1 MGLRGKILALFIIS
15 FGLMSVVALTLLQSS
30 LKEGF
35 SSIEHQQ
42 ATEQMAQLSRNLNGE
57 LDRLSQ
63 MTFDWANWD
72 DAYNFIQ
79 HPSKDFTERHLMPAA
94 MKEIEIKLFVIL
106 DNRGNTVFSEAV
118 NLMNGEAE
126 NAAGFIKTVNNIRQR
141 IAEPG
146 SGKMCGLDISIAG
159 PMLLC
164 WQSIRK
170 SDLTGTPAGTIV
182 MGRLL
187 NSALI
192 NKIQTQSNIRFDLS
206 QLPLHDSDPQ
216 DLTKS
221 SVEPEH
227 VEFSRTEPHVL
238 NALLYNFNGQPILMV
253 RLQYPTDVSQRGAQ
267 ITWKVLGVVLIVTV
281 LTALIQFA
289 GIQMLLIRR
298 LQKIGR
304 DLNSIWRNGRWA
316 ERLTISKKT
325 DEFSEL
331 SHAMNRMLG
340 LIRKQ
345 GLVLEAMAH
354 TDNLTNIA
362 NRRAFDQR
370 ILIEM
375 SLHKR
380 NQTAL
385 SLLFVSVD
393 YFKEYNDEYGYPA
406 GDDILIEISKLLTQV
421 ACRPSDLPARIS
433 EEEFAVILPSTNLE
447 GAKHVAELLKAN
459 LEQLNLAHLNSPIS
473 DRVTLS
479 TGISSA
485 GDETLDSF
493 MNRVAGANQT
503 ARQSGKNRICC
514 VPA

>member
-1 MGLRGKILALFIIS
+1 LLGLFVIS
-15 FGLMSVVALTLLQSS
+15 FGLMSLVALILLQSS
-30 LKEGF
+30 LQEGF

-42 ATEQMAQLSRNLNGE
+42 ASDQMAQLSRNLGGE
-57 LDRLSQ
+57 LDRLNQ

-79 HPSKDFTERHLMPAA
+79 HPSKDFTDRHLMPAGL
-94 MKEIEIKLFVIL
+94 KEIEIKLFVML
-106 DNRGNTVFSEAV
+106 DNAGNPVFSEAV
-118 NLMNGEAE
+118 NLMTGETE
-126 NAAGFIKTVNNIRQR
+126 NSAGFIKTVNDIRQR

-146 SGKMCGLDISIAG
+146 SGKMCGLDISTAG

-164 WQSIRK
+164 WQPIRK
-170 SDLTGTPAGTIV
+170 SDLTGKPAGTIV

-192 NKIQTQSNIRFDLS
+192 NKIQTQSNIRFELN
-206 QLPLHDSDPQ
+206 QLPLHDTEPA
-216 DLTKS
+216 DLTRS
-221 SVEPEH
+221 SVEPRQ
-227 VEFSRTEPHVL
+227 VEFSRTEPNVL
-238 NALLYNFNGQPILMV
+238 NARLNNFNGQPVLAV
-253 RLQYPTDVSQRGAQ
+253 HLHYPNDVSQRGAR
-267 ITWKVLGVVLIVTV
+267 ITWKVLGVVLIVTI
-281 LTALIQFA
+281 LSALIQFA
-289 GIQMLLIRR
+289 GLQVLIMRR
-298 LQKIGR
+298 LQKMGR

-316 ERLTISKKT
+316 ERLTISKST

-345 GLVLEAMAH
+345 AMVLETMAH
-354 TDNLTNIA
+354 TDTLTKIA

-385 SLLFVSVD
+385 SLLLISVD
-393 YFKEYNDEYGYPA
+393 HFKEYNDEYGYPA

-433 EEEFAVILPSTNLE
+433 EEEFAVILPSTSLQ
-447 GAKHVAELLKAN
+447 GAMHVAELLKSN
-459 LEQLNLAHLNSPIS
+459 LEKLNLSHRNSPIS
-473 DRVTLS
+473 GQVTLS
-479 TGISSA
+479 IGISSA

-493 MNRVAGANQT
+493 MQRVSDANHA
-503 ARQSGKNRICC
+503 ARQNGKNRICSAT
-514 VPA
+514 V

>member
-1 MGLRGKILALFIIS
+1 MLGLFVIS
-15 FGLMSVVALTLLQSS
+15 FGLMSVVALILLQSS
-30 LKEGF
+30 LQEGF

-42 ATEQMAQLSRNLNGE
+42 GTEQMAQLSRNLNGE
-57 LDRLSQ
+57 LDRLNQ

-79 HPSKDFTERHLMPAA
+79 HPSKEFTDRHLMPVAL
-94 MKEIEIKLFVIL
+94 KEIEIKLFVIL
-106 DNRGNTVFSEAV
+106 DNQGNTVFSEAV
-118 NLMNGEAE
+118 NLMSGEAE
-126 NAAGFIKTVNNIRQR
+126 NAAGFIKTINNIKQR
-141 IAEPG
+141 IAQPG
-146 SGKMCGLDISIAG
+146 FGKMCGLDISTAG

-164 WQSIRK
+164 WQPIRK
-170 SDLTGTPAGTIV
+170 SDLTGKPAGTVV

-192 NKIQTQSNIRFDLS
+192 NKIQTQSNIRFELS
-206 QLPLHDSDPQ
+206 QLPLHESQPI
-216 DLTKS
+216 DLTKT

-227 VEFSRTEPHVL
+227 IEFSRTEPNVL
-238 NALLYNFNGQPILMV
+238 NALLNNFNGQPVLMV
-253 RLQYPTDVSQRGAQ
+253 RLQYPNDVSQRGAR
-267 ITWKVLGVVLIVTV
+267 ITWKVLGVVLIVTI

-289 GIQMLLIRR
+289 GVQVLLIRR
-298 LQKIGR
+298 LQKMGR

-316 ERLTISKKT
+316 ERLTIDKSD

-345 GLVLEAMAH
+345 VMVLETMAH
-354 TDNLTNIA
+354 TDTLTKIA

-385 SLLFVSVD
+385 SVLLISVD
-393 YFKEYNDEYGYPA
+393 HFKEYNDEYGYPA
-406 GDDILIEISKLLTQV
+406 GDEILIEISKLLTQV

-433 EEEFAVILPSTNLE
+433 EEEFAVILPSTSLP
-447 GAKHVAELLKAN
+447 GATHVAELLKLN
-459 LEQLNLAHLNSPIS
+459 LEKLNLNHRNSPIA
-473 DRVTLS
+473 DKVTLS

-493 MNRVAGANQT
+493 MQRVADANLA
-503 ARQSGKNRICC
+503 ARQNGKNRICSI
-514 VPA
+514 PA